1 MAENLQTRKLSNVY
15 AVFMNAHENTRRLV
29 LGSSPLARTTVVAWR
44 DDEVMVMMLMT
55 CIARTDLEVDAI
67 AALWRHD

>member
-1 MAENLQTRKLSNVY
+1 
-15 AVFMNAHENTRRLV
+15 
-29 LGSSPLARTTVVAWR
+29 
-44 DDEVMVMMLMT
+44 MVMMLMT